1 MAKSHIESVF
11 MSVKIMHQLAVLS
24 IKEINANGKLAVAGG
39 KLPSKRIL
47 LLTVGAQWRTESVTD
62 VCDLGILSVV
72 ANDCDNVE
80 LHLVRQMVVAHIG
93 IGCIHHVSDFGWS
106 NGIEWIYHSVECS
119 GFYFYDDY
127 PVAFLGNDVDFELI
141 EPPITLA
148 HDIAILYE
156 VFGCHVLPYLS

>member
-93 IGCIHHVSDFGWS
+93 IGCIHHVSDFCGC
-106 NGIEWIYHSVECS
+106 NGIERIYHSVKGS
-119 GFYFYDDY
+119 GFYFHNDD
-127 PVAFLGNDVDFELI
+127 PVAFFGNDVDFKLI
-141 EPPITLA
+141 EPPITLT

-156 VFGCHVLPYLS
+156 VFGCHILPYLS

>member
-1 MAKSHIESVF
+1 MFDDNSKCFLLILRRNWNDFTSSELLSAVVESLF
-11 MSVKIMHQLAVLS
+11 SVTLTFSMLS
-24 IKEINANGKLAVAGG
+24 
-39 KLPSKRIL
+39 
-47 LLTVGAQWRTESVTD
+47 VGAQWRAESIAD
-62 VCDLGILSVV
+62 VCDLGILAVV
-72 ANDCDNVE
+72 ANYCDNVE
-80 LHLVRQMVVAHIG
+80 LHLVWQMVIAHISVG
-93 IGCIHHVSDFGWS
+93 SIHHVSDFGWS

>member
-1 MAKSHIESVF
+1 MILRRNWNDFTSSELLSAVVESLF
-11 MSVKIMHQLAVLS
+11 SVTLTFSMLS
-24 IKEINANGKLAVAGG
+24 
-39 KLPSKRIL
+39 
-47 LLTVGAQWRTESVTD
+47 VGAQWRAESVAD
-62 VCDLGILSVV
+62 VCDLGILAVV
-72 ANDCDNVE
+72 ANYCDNVE
-80 LHLVRQMVVAHIG
+80 LHLVWQMVIAHISVG
-93 IGCIHHVSDFGWS
+93 SIHHVSDFGWS
-106 NGIEWIYHSVECS
+106 NGIKWVYHSVECS

>member
-72 ANDCDNVE
+72 ANDCDNV
-80 LHLVRQMVVAHIG
+80 
-93 IGCIHHVSDFGWS
+93 
-106 NGIEWIYHSVECS
+106 
-119 GFYFYDDY
+119 
-127 PVAFLGNDVDFELI
+127 
-141 EPPITLA
+141 
-148 HDIAILYE
+148 
-156 VFGCHVLPYLS
+156 